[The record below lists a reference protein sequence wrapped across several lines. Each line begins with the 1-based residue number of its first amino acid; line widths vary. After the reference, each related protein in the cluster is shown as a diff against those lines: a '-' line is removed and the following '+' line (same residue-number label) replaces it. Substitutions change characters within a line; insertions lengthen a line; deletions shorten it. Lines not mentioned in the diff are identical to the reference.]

1 MRSGARKQTGEIRL
15 GQTQILARGDIRS
28 GVMVLAASVPGEDL
42 RYLTNHRIFACL
54 PGGGCSR
61 KSHWGKAS
69 KEEQMSTYGDGQD
82 QGRHPAGST
91 EYIETVI
98 IGGGQAGLS
107 VGYHLARHHRPFAI
121 LDANERIGDAWRK
134 RWDSLRLFTPARY
147 DGLEGLPFPAPAVTF
162 PTKDEMA
169 DYLES
174 YAARFDLPV
183 RTGVKVD
190 ELSRQDGRYT
200 LTSGDR
206 RFNAEHVVVATGA
219 HRIPKIPAF
228 ADELDSSILQLHSSQ
243 YRHPSQLQEGSV
255 LVVGAGNSGAE
266 IAFELSRTHLTYLSG
281 KPSGQL
287 PVRHGPAMARFVF
300 PVVRFVG
307 HHVLTMR
314 TPIGRKIQPKFI
326 SHSAPLI
333 RVKLEDLAAVGVDQV
348 PRTVGIEDGRPAL
361 EDGRVLDL
369 SNVIWCTGYREEFPW
384 IDLPVFGENG
394 RPLHERGVVI
404 GEPGLYFVG
413 LVFQYAVSSD
423 VLPGVGRDA
432 EYIAKYIASREQSS
446 RSRMHALAGA

>member
-1 MRSGARKQTGEIRL
+1 MSKHRYVKDHDRH
-15 GQTQILARGDIRS
+15 LAD
-28 GVMVLAASVPGEDL
+28 
-42 RYLTNHRIFACL
+42 
-54 PGGGCSR
+54 
-61 KSHWGKAS
+61 
-69 KEEQMSTYGDGQD
+69 
-82 QGRHPAGST
+82 ST
-91 EYIETVI
+91 EYVETVI
-98 IGGGQAGLS
+98 VGGGQAGLS
-107 VGYHLARHHRPFAI
+107 VGYHLARRDRPFVI
-121 LDANERIGDAWRK
+121 LDANERVGDAWRK

-174 YAARFDLPV
+174 YAAHFDLPV

-190 ELSRQDGRYT
+190 GLSRQDGRYA

-206 RFNAEHVVVATGA
+206 RFEAEHVVVAAGA
-219 HRIPKIPAF
+219 HQIPKIPAF
-228 ADELDSSILQLHSSQ
+228 ANELDSSILQLHSSQ
-243 YRHPSQLQEGSV
+243 YRHPSQLHEGTV

-266 IAFELSRTHLTYLSG
+266 IAFEVSSTHPTYLSG

-307 HHVLTMR
+307 HHVLTLR

-333 RVKLEDLAAVGVDQV
+333 RIKLKDLAVAGVEQV
-348 PRTVGIEDGRPAL
+348 PRTVGIEGGRPAL
-361 EDGRVLDL
+361 EEGRVLDV
-369 SNVIWCTGYREEFPW
+369 SNVLWCTGFREVFPW
-384 IDLPVFGENG
+384 IDLPIFGEDG
-394 RPLHERGVVI
+394 RPLHERGVVV

-432 EYIAKYIASREQSS
+432 EYIAKYIASREPKGRS
-446 RSRMHALAGA
+446 RSHALARA